1 MQDLYGETKILRED
15 LNKYKYVLHSW
26 VGRFNTVKISILPKL
41 IYRFNTI
48 PQKPADFYVEV
59 DKLILKFIGKFNGP
73 RNDLSKG
80 QSWKV
85 ILHFTD

>member
-48 PQKPADFYVEV
+48 QKKISGTFFV
-59 DKLILKFIGKFNGP
+59 DIDNSLK
-73 RNDLSKG
+73 
-80 QSWKV
+80 
-85 ILHFTD
+85 ILHRKAKKLEEPNIFVKEQS